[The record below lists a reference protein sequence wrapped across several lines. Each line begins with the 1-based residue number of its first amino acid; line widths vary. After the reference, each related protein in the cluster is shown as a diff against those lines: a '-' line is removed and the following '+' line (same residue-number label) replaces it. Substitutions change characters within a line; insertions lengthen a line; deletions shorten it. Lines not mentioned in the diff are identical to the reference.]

1 MVTSTAMLFEAYSYH
16 VMRNLASHVGGIIC
30 TAGALTMR
38 LTPTWVAMSWY
49 WWLSISGNN
58 VEVFYL
64 GCEGLSTARFG
75 TRCVST
81 NCGNGCGI
89 AAAPGEFHGGHY
101 SPLMGS
107 TTSKT
112 SSGKDLANGK
122 PAVVLAPP
130 RRSASSLG
138 WKFREWLFSFLDL
151 LVNDIAVHLHRW
163 GRGNGAPPHVGLGAR
178 GGRHG
183 MSYATPTALTPAP
196 DCMAHPQVGCID
208 SVNTTYNRMVFQ
220 GLVP

>member
-1 MVTSTAMLFEAYSYH
+1 MVTSTAMLFEACSYH

-101 SPLMGS
+101 SPLM
-107 TTSKT
+107 
-112 SSGKDLANGK
+112 
-122 PAVVLAPP
+122 
-130 RRSASSLG
+130 
-138 WKFREWLFSFLDL
+138 
-151 LVNDIAVHLHRW
+151 
-163 GRGNGAPPHVGLGAR
+163 
-178 GGRHG
+178 
-183 MSYATPTALTPAP
+183 
-196 DCMAHPQVGCID
+196 
-208 SVNTTYNRMVFQ
+208 
-220 GLVP
+220 